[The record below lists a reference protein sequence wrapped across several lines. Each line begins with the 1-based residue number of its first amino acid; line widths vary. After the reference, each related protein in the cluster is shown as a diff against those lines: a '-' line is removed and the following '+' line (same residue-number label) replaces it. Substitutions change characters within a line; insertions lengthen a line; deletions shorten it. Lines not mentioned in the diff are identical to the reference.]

1 MISNSNS
8 TSMGRQRLYH
18 TAEEKL
24 AANRAKSKRHYEKY
38 ALFLIIHYIFD
49 KHTRVKNSLN
59 QCRRRKY
66 QKVNQKRRVIIG
78 HSVV

>member
-1 MISNSNS
+1 
-8 TSMGRQRLYH
+8 MGRQRLYH

-38 ALFLIIHYIFD
+38 ALFLIFHYYIFD
-49 KHTRVKNSLN
+49 EHSRFKNSIN

-66 QKVNQKRRVIIG
+66 QKVNRKR
-78 HSVV
+78 